1 MRINLKSI
9 IISSVLLLAL
19 SLSHSNN
26 ATSSESSS
34 DHPQESKRTETSQS
48 YDTPKYFVPPPPFS
62 DGIFPCSDC
71 HADMDV
77 NPERRELEDEHV
89 EISEM
94 FNHASDQ
101 RWCLDCHNPDNRDK
115 LRLANGDLVSFEES
129 YNLCG
134 QCHGTIF
141 RDWKAG
147 IHGKRTGEW
156 NGKKQYRLCVH
167 CHNPHSPKFKPIQ
180 PLPPPD
186 NPLEIKYRK
195 LSDDEIRRNPLGNI
209 Q

>member
-1 MRINLKSI
+1 MSSHSKLITLVAVALALFFQSLSSHA
-9 IISSVLLLAL
+9 ISSEHPKPPKDNVA
-19 SLSHSNN
+19 
-26 ATSSESSS
+26 SET
-34 DHPQESKRTETSQS
+34 PEN

-62 DGIFPCSDC
+62 EDIFPCSDC
-71 HADMDV
+71 HEDMDV
-77 NPERRELEDEHV
+77 NPERRMLEDEHV

-101 RWCLDCHNPDNRDK
+101 RWCLDCHNPDNRDV
-115 LRLANGDLVSFEES
+115 LRLANGDLISFEES
-129 YNLCG
+129 YYLCG

-167 CHNPHSPKFKPIQ
+167 CHNPHSPKFKPIK
-180 PLPPPD
+180 PLPPP
-186 NPLEIKYRK
+186 NKPLEIKYKK
-195 LSDDEIRRNPLGNI
+195 LSDEEIPRNPLGNI

>member
-1 MRINLKSI
+1 MSNHSKLITILAVTLAVSFLSLNRNA
-9 IISSVLLLAL
+9 ISSD
-19 SLSHSNN
+19 SPKPPSQEFGKYGI
-26 ATSSESSS
+26 SE
-34 DHPQESKRTETSQS
+34 
-48 YDTPKYFVPPPPFS
+48 TPKFFVPPPPFS
-62 DGIFPCSDC
+62 EDIFPCSDC
-71 HADMDV
+71 HEDMEV
-77 NPERRELEDEHV
+77 NYQRRILEDEHV
-89 EISEM
+89 EISEK
-94 FNHASDQ
+94 FNHASKQ
-101 RWCLDCHNPDNRDK
+101 RWCLDCHNPENRDV

-167 CHNPHSPKFKPIQ
+167 CHNPHSPKFQ
-180 PLPPPD
+180 PLKPMPPPD

-195 LSDDEIRRNPLGNI
+195 LTDEEIPRNPLGNI